1 MKKLMIVPV
10 LALGLLFTTNVT
22 AQEARLAEKETA
34 MLTVEKAEQEAK
46 KQDKKFTRIEAN
58 QLPEAVRT
66 AVARDFEG
74 ATIAEA
80 HVSEDRTTYKLVVNI
95 GNERRTLYADA
106 NGNWKKK

>member
-34 MLTVEKAEQEAK
+34 MLTVEKTEQETQ
-46 KQDKKFTRIEAN
+46 KQEKKFTKIEAN

-74 ATIAEA
+74 ATVAEA
-80 HVSEDRTTYKLVVNI
+80 HVSEDRTTYKLVVNV
-95 GNERRTLYADA
+95 GNERKTLYADA